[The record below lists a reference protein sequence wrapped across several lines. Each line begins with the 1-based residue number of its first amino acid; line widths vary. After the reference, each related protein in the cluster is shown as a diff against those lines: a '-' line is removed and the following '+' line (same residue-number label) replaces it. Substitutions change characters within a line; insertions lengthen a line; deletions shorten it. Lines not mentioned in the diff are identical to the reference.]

1 MRDDPTADPGARAG
15 AAAPHEA
22 AASGTAA
29 SGTTAGV
36 AASGPAP
43 TGPCRLIYREPAVA
57 IMVVFM
63 VFVVARYMQ
72 WGARRAIFAALRIEF
87 TLGLL
92 LTAVC
97 IGLLAT
103 RPVSL
108 RPARLVLIGIGLL
121 FVAMLVQMPFAAAGQ
136 IAHDTF
142 VDHVIKYAFLAL
154 FMTVLIQSPRYLR
167 WFLFA
172 FLFSCLYVTQESVQ
186 GLISGGLVWQNQGV
200 MRLHGAVPIYQ
211 HPNSLAGVAMGGIP
225 FVAFL
230 FPVWRQW
237 WLRLA
242 LLALLGTSAT
252 CVLYTG
258 SRTGYVAFL
267 AFLLFWW
274 SRVRRKGRWL
284 LVAAV
289 VGAAVL
295 AIIPEQYK
303 ERFASIT
310 GEEAEGS
317 SREGRLEIM
326 RDAIDIF
333 LENPAGVG
341 IASFPAVRM
350 QKFGRGQDTHNL
362 YLEVAT
368 NLGVQG
374 LAVFGFLIWAML
386 AAYRKAIRIL
396 TAQRRGLAPWLREA
410 RLPRPLRATLARHD
424 GDLAFLQA
432 AATASAGFIFVRL
445 VLGLFGMDLYEVYW
459 WFGAGMAI
467 SILNLTGAT
476 GRNTERLVSQA
487 VRAQEALRAT

>member
-1 MRDDPTADPGARAG
+1 MRDEARDRGGAG
-15 AAAPHEA
+15 PDEA
-22 AASGTAA
+22 AAVGTAA
-29 SGTTAGV
+29 GGV
-36 AASGPAP
+36 APGVSATGEAPGRAPAGPF
-43 TGPCRLIYREPAVA
+43 RLIYREPAVA
-57 IMVVFM
+57 VMAVFM

-72 WGARRAIFAALRIEF
+72 WGARRDIFAALRIEF

-108 RPARLVLIGIGLL
+108 RPARHVLIGVGLL
-121 FVAMLVQMPFAAAGQ
+121 FVAMLVQLPFAAAKDR
-136 IAHDTF
+136 AHDVF

-274 SRVRRKGRWL
+274 SRVKRKGRWL

-289 VGAAVL
+289 IGAAVV

-310 GEEAEGS
+310 GQAAEGRS
-317 SREGRLEIM
+317 KESRIEILE
-326 RDAIDIF
+326 DAVVIF

-341 IASFPAVRM
+341 VASFPYVRM
-350 QKFGRGQDTHNL
+350 QKFGRSQDTHNL
-362 YLEVAT
+362 YLEIAT

-374 LAVFGFLIWAML
+374 LIIFFFLVGSML
-386 AAYRKAIRIL
+386 AAYRRAYRIL
-396 TAQRRGLAPWLREA
+396 SRQRQALVPWRQRETIPKALR
-410 RLPRPLRATLARHD
+410 RALVRHD
-424 GDLAFLQA
+424 EDLAFLQA

-467 SILNLTGAT
+467 SILNLTLAT
-476 GRNTERLVSQA
+476 GNNTARLVA
-487 VRAQEALRAT
+487 RAQEAASAGTAC